1 MVSPRAWKLLTLRIS
16 EQRCEKSA
24 QQHTIRLRMHPCEQE
39 GREISFRISYILMP
53 QNGRG
58 VRIFSEGLGV
68 AVSNYFHE
76 PMMKVIHWMLVN
88 RTEAAIIFLAR
99 L

>member
-1 MVSPRAWKLLTLRIS
+1 
-16 EQRCEKSA
+16 
-24 QQHTIRLRMHPCEQE
+24 
-39 GREISFRISYILMP
+39 MP

-68 AVSNYFHE
+68 AFGKYFHE

-99 L
+99 LIEIPAQSAANIFMLAGDANILRPQ